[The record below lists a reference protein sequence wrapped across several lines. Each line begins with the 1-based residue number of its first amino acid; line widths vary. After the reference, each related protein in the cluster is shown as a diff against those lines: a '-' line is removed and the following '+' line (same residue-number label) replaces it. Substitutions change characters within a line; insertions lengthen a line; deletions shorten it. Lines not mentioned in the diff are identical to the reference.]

1 MTTLQKSKDY
11 VHFDVPVEKFSE
23 AAYFYG
29 ARIMHYINDNLDGAR
44 AKFKFRK
51 EFNTKIF
58 NSNLATDEVRERY
71 RLWEDK
77 WTTEEGM
84 PSGLGLNSVWSD
96 RNNFRTLKNWK

>member
-1 MTTLQKSKDY
+1 
-11 VHFDVPVEKFSE
+11 
-23 AAYFYG
+23 
-29 ARIMHYINDNLDGAR
+29 MHYINDNLDGAR

-58 NSNLATDEVRERY
+58 DSKLATDEVRERY

-84 PSGLGLNSVWSD
+84 PSGLVLEFLKIQSTITSVQ
-96 RNNFRTLKNWK
+96 K